1 MNTVNLSSM
10 NVKVM
15 DHNELVICNGGNKA
29 AYDMGHAVGDE
40 LRKAFDTAIMIVGAW
55 FKFL

>member
-1 MNTVNLSSM
+1 M